1 MLLYGTSD
9 VDHRRLKTPHFQQG
23 CAFRGCEQCSPTFW
37 ESKAPQNWNFG
48 TMNST
53 VNRECLFARS
63 LLPRVYIAECFWFFC
78 VVVEVQ
84 KVPFGSR
91 AFLRLLVGELG
102 TPKIAQ
108 ILLWEMPVYIH
119 SYTTQSVWSGPKTA
133 QNVSFRAAICLFR
146 CRCEWCSP
154 KFWVNT
160 PKTEILVPWIGL
172 SIVNDKKSNAYNFN
186 TAMPIMTKFLHG
198 IAPVNGPSWVVP
210 RRPHKN
216 TENGDGGH
224 IEFRKKC

>member
-1 MLLYGTSD
+1 
-9 VDHRRLKTPHFQQG
+9 
-23 CAFRGCEQCSPTFW
+23 
-37 ESKAPQNWNFG
+37 
-48 TMNST
+48 MNST

-119 SYTTQSVWSGPKTA
+119 TVILHRASDLGQRRPKTFHSEQRYA
-133 QNVSFRAAICLFR
+133 FSGAGVNDVPLNFESIPPKL
-146 CRCEWCSP
+146 
-154 KFWVNT
+154 KFWFWSH
-160 PKTEILVPWIGL
+160 E
-172 SIVNDKKSNAYNFN
+172 
-186 TAMPIMTKFLHG
+186 
-198 IAPVNGPSWVVP
+198 
-210 RRPHKN
+210 
-216 TENGDGGH
+216 
-224 IEFRKKC
+224 

>member
-1 MLLYGTSD
+1 MWTTDGSKRLISSKD
-9 VDHRRLKTPHFQQG
+9 VPFEGVNNVPLHFGSQKPPKTEILVPWI
-23 CAFRGCEQCSPTFW
+23 ALSI
-37 ESKAPQNWNFG
+37 
-48 TMNST
+48 
-53 VNRECLFARS
+53 VNVFARS

-119 SYTTQSVWSGPKTA
+119 SYTTVWSGPKTA

-160 PKTEILVPWIGL
+160 PKTEILVLVPWIGL

-224 IEFRKKC
+224 IEFHKKC